1 MLTSQRGDVIRLDFT
16 PQAGHEQARSR
27 PAFVI
32 SPAEYNSKVGLALVM
47 PITGQS
53 KGYPFEVPI
62 PLGVC
67 VYGVILADQ
76 IKSVDWRVRRAT
88 RLGQLDE
95 ETLNLAI
102 GRALALIDPDGEF
115 TSG

>member
-1 MLTSQRGDVIRLDFT
+1 
-16 PQAGHEQARSR
+16 
-27 PAFVI
+27 
-32 SPAEYNSKVGLALVM
+32 M

-53 KGYPFEVPI
+53 KGYPFEIPVPD
-62 PLGVC
+62 GAC

-76 IKSVDWRVRRAT
+76 LKSIDWRVRRAT

-115 TSG
+115 ASG